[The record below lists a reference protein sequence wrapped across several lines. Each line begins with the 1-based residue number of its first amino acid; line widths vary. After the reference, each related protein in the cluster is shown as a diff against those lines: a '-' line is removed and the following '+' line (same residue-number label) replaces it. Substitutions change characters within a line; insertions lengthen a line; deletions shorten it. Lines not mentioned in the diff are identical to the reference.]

1 MIRKYIIN
9 RLILINNDI
18 KIFEKLNVVLTISN
32 EKQDQ
37 IEISRFITLIL

>member
-18 KIFEKLNVVLTISN
+18 KIFEKLNVVLTISS

-37 IEISRFITLIL
+37 LKFLDS

>member
-18 KIFEKLNVVLTISN
+18 KIFEKLNVVLTILN

-37 IEISRFITLIL
+37 LKFLDS

>member
-1 MIRKYIIN
+1 MIPKYIIN

-37 IEISRFITLIL
+37 LKFLDS

>member
-18 KIFEKLNVVLTISN
+18 KIFEKLNVVLTIPN

-37 IEISRFITLIL
+37 LKFLDS

>member
-9 RLILINNDI
+9 RLILINNAI

-37 IEISRFITLIL
+37 LKFLDS

>member
-37 IEISRFITLIL
+37 LKFLDS

>member
-9 RLILINNDI
+9 RLILINNGI

-37 IEISRFITLIL
+37 LKFLDS